1 MEPVARKACGRGT
14 VNEAYL
20 DKFREERTKGG
31 HCDYLFSSP
40 SVSSPSASEDTPYK
54 TGDDIADITSPD
66 INSKEDGKEDWR
78 KSTNAVQIDNRG
90 YGQHRNL
97 LTSMA
102 MSGTENDKNLLQIL
116 ENVVTDKKLSSTESY
131 TESNV
136 DGEPTDQF
144 RSCESDEHD
153 AMGMGGAVIAGTD
166 SVMCEEDGV
175 GQGESDER
183 GVDGEPTDQ
192 FGSYEGDECDEGEDV
207 SDEFASYESD
217 EHDAGTDSVM
227 CREDGAGQG
236 ETEDRDAMGMGGDV
250 IAGTDSVMCR
260 EDGVGQGETE
270 DRDAMGMGGDVIAG
284 TDSMQSD
291 EHAVIDSVGQGE
303 TEDHDAMGSNAVPVH
318 QSEEQEV
325 HGMKEGV
332 INITPHDAVE
342 LQDVV
347 NLTGQYLYN
356 ANTGEVH
363 NIDHIDIS
371 QFKEIYFLDTE
382 QQVTVPQ
389 IERQESVP
397 EIEQQETN
405 YSLSVVVESDDDIKE
420 EKEDNTENQKR
431 EFGEIVKSDEVE
443 DKSMNDGK
451 EKSKGDENEHDV
463 TEKQNQTSDESGCDD
478 KEKNQSDKNKH
489 DVTENIEQDKEK
501 HNRTSH
507 ESGCDVRQDIEGSES
522 VCEVT
527 DHNEQ
532 KERKRNRKR
541 QPKEI
546 PKYVF
551 STDSRSDT
559 TDSQCEKSDTTDEQT
574 EIDKSDTSE
583 HESSSEVARLTSSG
597 ADKSDSCVSQDSVRL
612 SPDDCKVNV
621 TRNLEKL
628 TIVDKPPRLR
638 SETRGQY
645 MCRLALQF
653 TRNQHKKVTQ
663 VPSCSDSDESILYT
677 LFISGYCLRC

>member
-1 MEPVARKACGRGT
+1 
-14 VNEAYL
+14 
-20 DKFREERTKGG
+20 
-31 HCDYLFSSP
+31 
-40 SVSSPSASEDTPYK
+40 
-54 TGDDIADITSPD
+54 
-66 INSKEDGKEDWR
+66 
-78 KSTNAVQIDNRG
+78 
-90 YGQHRNL
+90 
-97 LTSMA
+97 

-131 TESNV
+131 TESNM

-144 RSCESDEHD
+144 GSCESDEHD

-166 SVMCEEDGV
+166 CVMCEEDGV

-192 FGSYEGDECDEGEDV
+192 FRSYEGDECDEGEDV

-236 ETEDRDAMGMGGDV
+236 ETEDHDAMGMGGDV
-250 IAGTDSVMCR
+250 IAGTDSEQSDEHAVI
-260 EDGVGQGETE
+260 DSIGQGETE
-270 DRDAMGMGGDVIAG
+270 DRDAMA
-284 TDSMQSD
+284 
-291 EHAVIDSVGQGE
+291 
-303 TEDHDAMGSNAVPVH
+303 SNAVPVH

-325 HGMKEGV
+325 HRMKEGV

-342 LQDVV
+342 LQDVI

-371 QFKEIYFLDTE
+371 QFKEIYFLDTD

-389 IERQESVP
+389 IKWQESVP
-397 EIEQQETN
+397 KIEQQETN
-405 YSLSVVVESDDDIKE
+405 YSLSVVVESDDGIKE

-431 EFGEIVKSDEVE
+431 EFGELVKSDEVE

-478 KEKNQSDKNKH
+478 KEKNQSDENKC
-489 DVTENIEQDKEK
+489 DVTENTEQDKEK
-501 HNRTSH
+501 HNQTSH
-507 ESGCDVRQDIEGSES
+507 ESGRDVRQDIEGSES

-527 DHNEQ
+527 DHNER

-559 TDSQCEKSDTTDEQT
+559 TDAQCEKSDTTDEQT
-574 EIDKSDTSE
+574 EIDKSDTSG
-583 HESSSEVARLTSSG
+583 HESSSEVAHLTSSG
-597 ADKSDSCVSQDSVRL
+597 ADRATAVFPKTL
-612 SPDDCKVNV
+612 SGCLQTIV
-621 TRNLEKL
+621 KL
-628 TIVDKPPRLR
+628 TLHEI
-638 SETRGQY
+638 
-645 MCRLALQF
+645 
-653 TRNQHKKVTQ
+653 
-663 VPSCSDSDESILYT
+663 
-677 LFISGYCLRC
+677 